1 MNDIIVTVESWPITK
16 FILSI
21 VAPFGGVAVVT
32 VMIIRFFS
40 IRIADRI
47 SKKYEAE
54 LTKNIEEYKSELSKE
69 VEAYKAELNKE
80 YATITTSLGK
90 KQYIS
95 EKRFD
100 AEFEIFQRLSLAYAE
115 MVRDISIMIPVGVT
129 YYPPDHEEKLKLQEN
144 QHKEAVRSVK
154 KAQDALFSLE
164 AFIPKEFVDEY
175 QKIRS
180 ECNLQLDDFEKRYD
194 VGAMVSQDEKERFT
208 REARNRTIS
217 INEELNAL
225 TDKVRSYLESLDV
238 IEK

>member
-1 MNDIIVTVESWPITK
+1 MNDIIVTVEGWPIIK

-21 VAPFGGVAVVT
+21 VASFGGGTVVAGI
-32 VMIIRFFS
+32 IIRFFS
-40 IRIADRI
+40 NRIADRI
-47 SKKYEAE
+47 GKRYEAE
-54 LTKNIEEYKSELSKE
+54 LTKSIEKYKFELSKE

-80 YATITTSLGK
+80 YAAITTSLGK

-100 AEFEIFQRLSLAYAE
+100 MEFEIFQRLSLAYAE
-115 MVRDISIMIPVGVT
+115 MVRDISTMIPAGIA
-129 YYPPDHEEKLKLQEN
+129 YYPQDHEEKLRVQEK
-144 QHKEAVRSVK
+144 QYKEAVRSVK

-180 ECNLQLDDFEKRYD
+180 ECNLQLDAFEKRYD
-194 VGAMVSQDEKERFT
+194 AGYMVSQEEKEQFT
-208 REARNRTIS
+208 REDYNRTIA
-217 INEELNAL
+217 INKELSAL

-238 IEK
+238 LEK